1 MKQYKILNL
10 EHLINLISNNR
21 VAVLKI
27 SNDSVVIRY
36 KNAVIDLIKVD
47 DTFTLITTNLETMKT
62 EKVKIS
68 GSSGSRLMYAA
79 HQDSY
84 HLDRISSFLEDCHSV
99 RRSYDVEMGEYT
111 PEQID
116 LQRLSRSCKRL
127 IPVTELSS
135 DQIRDIRVDRRRR
148 GRCMSGSEIQSTWRD
163 VLELFGDH
171 IDPDISIDDLFQTRS
186 EPVLPLQ
193 EGPSVQRGGDRY
205 LTTDFTTDQL
215 VNLSQMYSEQIHR
228 EFLAQMSGGWN
239 GGRNIEFRRSPELV
253 ELGGTAISCIDW
265 NGLM

>member
-1 MKQYKILNL
+1 MKQYRILNL
-10 EHLINLISNNR
+10 QHLINLISNNR

-84 HLDRISSFLEDCHSV
+84 HLDRISSFLEECSSV
-99 RRSYDVEMGEYT
+99 RRSYDIEIAEHT
-111 PEQID
+111 TQQID
-116 LQRLSRSCKRL
+116 PQRSSRSGKRL

-135 DQIRDIRVDRRRR
+135 GQIHEIRVDRRRR

-163 VLELFGDH
+163 VLELLGDQ
-171 IDPDISIDDLFQTRS
+171 IDLDISIDELFQTRS
-186 EPVLPLQ
+186 EPVQPLQ
-193 EGPSVQRGGDRY
+193 EGPSVQPSRNRA
-205 LTTDFTTDQL
+205 FTIDQL
-215 VNLSQMYSEQIHR
+215 RTPQFSIEQAYSEQIHR
-228 EFLAQMSGGWN
+228 EFLAQMSGGWT
-239 GGRNIEFRRSPELV
+239 GGVNIEVRRSPELV
-253 ELGGTAISCIDW
+253 ELRGTTTSSIDW
-265 NGLM
+265 N